1 MKITATKLIIA
12 AVITSLLLTLLI
24 YFVGQGYI
32 HPEFLPDQGAAWYYW
47 KLPEVTLGARI
58 TGWGLF
64 VAHLLITWFLAF
76 KLKYNRPKPP
86 QILNKYNVLL
96 IITQIVFSL
105 LHLIQTYFFYD
116 TLAHDTP
123 VWLSQVSVIIMLV
136 FMMILLNDKRG
147 LFFGKK
153 IKFPPVV
160 AQTTRL
166 IHGPYIILAVV
177 FTFWYHPM
185 EPSLGHLIG
194 FFYMFLLLSQ
204 IALAHTQAHFNKYW
218 QFSLE
223 FLVLIHGV
231 AVALMVGNGMWP
243 MFGFGF
249 GAIAVITYIYLLN
262 LPKFIRISLQLLYV
276 VLAIIVY
283 TGGLNSNRNI
293 GKIYE
298 ITFIPFIEYLLV
310 FVFAGIFILI
320 DKAKPKKLESK

>member
-1 MKITATKLIIA
+1 MKITATKLIVGS
-12 AVITSLLLTLLI
+12 VIVSLLMTLLI
-24 YFVGQGYI
+24 YIVGQGYV

-47 KLPEVTLGARI
+47 KLPEASMWARI
-58 TGWGLF
+58 TGWSLF
-64 VAHLLITWFLAF
+64 ATHLLLTLFLAF
-76 KLKYNRPKPP
+76 KLKNNRPKPP
-86 QILNKYNVLL
+86 QVLNKYNIAL
-96 IITQIVFSL
+96 ILTQIVFSL
-105 LHLIQTYFFYD
+105 LHLVQTYFFYD

-123 VWLSQVSVIIMLV
+123 VWLSQASVIVMLV
-136 FMMILLNDKRG
+136 FMMILLNDRRG

-160 AQTTRL
+160 AQITRL
-166 IHGPYIILAVV
+166 IHGPYIILAVI

-194 FFYMFLLLSQ
+194 FFYMFLLMSQ
-204 IALAHTQAHFNKYW
+204 ISLAHTQAHFNKYW

-249 GAIAVITYIYLLN
+249 GAVTVITYIYLLK
-262 LPKFIRISLQLLYV
+262 LPKAVRLSIQLLYM

-283 TGGLNSNRNI
+283 TGGLNSNRNL

-310 FVFAGIFILI
+310 FVFAGVFIIIGKL
-320 DKAKPKKLESK
+320 KPKKIEAK